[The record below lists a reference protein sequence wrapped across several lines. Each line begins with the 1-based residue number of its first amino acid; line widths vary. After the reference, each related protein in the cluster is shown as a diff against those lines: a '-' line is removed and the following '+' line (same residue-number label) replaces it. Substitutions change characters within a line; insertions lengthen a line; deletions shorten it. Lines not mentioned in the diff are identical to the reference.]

1 MASNS
6 QITKDMLAEYSKSY
20 NGNTQMQAMANA
32 LAKNDINAVTFDN
45 RTLSRMQ
52 QKFSLEIE
60 TMKATNQ
67 KSSGRCWL
75 FAGLNVLREIVSKKY
90 NLEYFEFSQNY
101 AAFWDKFEKINYF
114 LESIA
119 ATAGDAVDSRLV
131 HWILQTG
138 IQDGGQWDMF
148 VNLIEKYG
156 VAPKESMPETHQSS
170 NTGTMNRI
178 LNTKLRKDAA
188 ILRAMIGRG
197 ASGPEVKSARKAM
210 LNAYYSFLCACFGE
224 PPAEFEWEARD
235 KDKKFIRFEKLTPE
249 KFRDEYVGFLF
260 DDYVSVINSPTAD
273 KPFGKT
279 FTVRFL
285 GNVVGGRDVVYLN
298 TDIATMKKL
307 ALSQLRDG
315 EVVWFGSDVGKYGDR
330 DSGIWDSLSLDYNKA
345 FGMDFSITKQ
355 ERLDYR
361 DSAMNHAMVITGV
374 NLHGEAA
381 DRWKIENSWGEEKG
395 EKGYYMMSDAWF
407 DEYVYQVVI
416 NKKHLPGELLS
427 ALKEKPMELQPWDPM
442 GSLANIL

>member
-1 MASNS
+1 MAANPT
-6 QITKDMLAEYSKSY
+6 ITRAMLEEYSKAY
-20 NGNTQMQAMANA
+20 NGSAQLKAMTNA
-32 LAKNDINAVTFDN
+32 LSKNDLNAVTFDN

-60 TMKATNQ
+60 TMKAANQ

-90 NLEYFEFSQNY
+90 NLEYFEFSQSY

-114 LESIA
+114 LESIV
-119 ATAGDAVDSRLV
+119 ATAGEAVDGRLV
-131 HWILQTG
+131 NWILQTG

-148 VNLIEKYG
+148 VNLVEKYG
-156 VAPKESMPETHQSS
+156 VVPKESMPETYQSG
-170 NTGTMNRI
+170 NTGAMNKAI
-178 LNTKLRKDAA
+178 NTKLRKDAS
-188 ILRAMIGRG
+188 ILRAMVKRG
-197 ASGPEVKSARKAM
+197 ASGGELEKARKGM
-210 LNAYYSFLCACFGE
+210 LGEFYSFLCACYGE

-235 KDKKFIRFEKLTPE
+235 KDKKFIRFEKLTPAA
-249 KFRDEYVGFLF
+249 FRDRYVGFLF
-260 DDYVSVINSPTAD
+260 DEYVSIINSPTRD

-285 GNVVGGRDVVYLN
+285 GNVAGGRDVIYLN
-298 TDIATMKKL
+298 TDMGTMKKL

-330 DSGIWDSLSLDYNKA
+330 DSGIWDSLSLDYSKA
-345 FGMDFSITKQ
+345 FGMDFSISKE

-374 NLHGEAA
+374 NLHGEKA

-416 NKKHLPGELLS
+416 HKKYLPAELLQ
-427 ALKEKPMELQPWDPM
+427 ALKGRPVELPPWDPM
-442 GSLANIL
+442 GSLA